1 VPDLRLIGS
10 LEKEIEREKMLL
22 EQEEQQLNQL
32 TKNAAREESS
42 RKAQKKKVK
51 PTLHSDFSE
60 IEMHVLLKENVS
72 SQDHVGMLNLESP
85 PLASGYDVA
94 ADGEIASVVKDLA
107 SHLTSLNSNLK
118 EMEEVRAWVNRAEES
133 LGEVLR
139 RLEGIEDVDRIYGAE
154 LV

>member
-1 VPDLRLIGS
+1 
-10 LEKEIEREKMLL
+10 
-22 EQEEQQLNQL
+22 
-32 TKNAAREESS
+32 
-42 RKAQKKKVK
+42 
-51 PTLHSDFSE
+51 
-60 IEMHVLLKENVS
+60 MHVLLKENVS
-72 SQDHVGMLNLESP
+72 SKDHVGMLNLESR
-85 PLASGYDVA
+85 PLALGYDVE

-139 RLEGIEDVDRIYGAE
+139 RLEGIEDVDHIYGAE